1 MVSCFKGTWFE
12 RAHLDNETNLKFVR
26 LFLQKAFSYE
36 FVRLELKLTDKTISD
51 WSSFCR
57 EVIIDW
63 IVRHTKKIGGPG
75 LTVEI
80 DESKFGKRK
89 YNVGRLRRPVGFG
102 GNLSRPVIFS

>member
-1 MVSCFKGTWFE
+1 MVSCFKGTWFK
-12 RAHLDNETNLKFVR
+12 RAHLDIETNLKFVC

-36 FVRLELKLTDKTISD
+36 FVRLELKLTDKTIND
-51 WSSFCR
+51 WSSFYR

-63 IVRHTKKIGGPG
+63 VVQCTKKIGGPG

-89 YNVGRLRRPVGFG
+89 YN
-102 GNLSRPVIFS
+102 IH